1 MHPLAP
7 DLTTLSDDE
16 LQKKYN
22 ELNNRIN
29 AAYRMGNADL
39 VSQVEMLLNDYRME
53 MGERQQ
59 KMMAELQKRTGKD
72 FDDIINIQ

>member
-53 MGERQQ
+53 MGARQQ

>member
-7 DLTTLSDDE
+7 DLTNLTDDE

-29 AAYRMGNADL
+29 AAYRMGNMDL
-39 VSQVEMLLNDYRME
+39 VMQVQLLLDDYQTE
-53 MGERQQ
+53 MGTRQR
-59 KMMAELQKRTGKD
+59 KMMEDLQKRAGKD
-72 FDDIINIQ
+72 FDDIIDIK

>member
-7 DLTTLSDDE
+7 DLTNLTDDE

-29 AAYRMGNADL
+29 AAYRMGNMDL
-39 VSQVEMLLNDYRME
+39 VMQVQLLLNDYQTE
-53 MGERQQ
+53 IGTRQR
-59 KMMAELQKRTGKD
+59 KMMEDLQKRAGKD
-72 FDDIINIQ
+72 FDDIIDIK

>member
-7 DLTTLSDDE
+7 DLANLTDDE

-22 ELNNRIN
+22 ELNTRIN
-29 AAYRMGNADL
+29 SAYRMGNTDL
-39 VSQVEMLLNDYRME
+39 IMQIQLLLQDYQME
-53 MGERQQ
+53 ISARQR
-59 KMMAELQKRTGKD
+59 KMMEDLQKKAGKD

>member
-7 DLTTLSDDE
+7 DLTNLTDDE

-29 AAYRMGNADL
+29 AAYRMGNMDL
-39 VSQVEMLLNDYRME
+39 VMQVQLLLDDYQNE
-53 MGERQQ
+53 IGARQR
-59 KMMAELQKRTGKD
+59 KMMEDLQKRAGKD
-72 FDDIINIQ
+72 FDDIIDIK

>member
-7 DLTTLSDDE
+7 DLSGLSDDE

-29 AAYRMGNADL
+29 AAYRMGNNDL
-39 VSQVEMLLNDYRME
+39 VMQVQLLIQDYQME
-53 MGERQQ
+53 IGTRQR
-59 KMMAELQKRTGKD
+59 KMMEDLQKRAGKD
-72 FDDIINIQ
+72 FDDIIDIK

>member
-7 DLTTLSDDE
+7 DLTNLTDDE

-29 AAYRMGNADL
+29 AAYRMGNMDL
-39 VSQVEMLLNDYRME
+39 VMQVQLLLDDYQTE
-53 MGERQQ
+53 MGARQR
-59 KMMAELQKRTGKD
+59 KMMEDLQKRAGKN
-72 FDDIINIQ
+72 FDDIIDIK

>member
-7 DLTTLSDDE
+7 DLTTLSDNE

-29 AAYRMGNADL
+29 AAYRMGNMDL
-39 VSQVEMLLNDYRME
+39 VMQVQLLLDDYQTE
-53 MGERQQ
+53 MGARQR
-59 KMMAELQKRTGKD
+59 KMMEDLQKRAGKD
-72 FDDIINIQ
+72 FDDIIDIK

>member
-7 DLTTLSDDE
+7 DLTNLTDDE

-29 AAYRMGNADL
+29 AAYRMGNMDL
-39 VSQVEMLLNDYRME
+39 VMQVQLLLNDYQTE
-53 MGERQQ
+53 MGTRQR
-59 KMMAELQKRTGKD
+59 KMMEDLQKRAGKD
-72 FDDIINIQ
+72 FDDIIDIK

>member
-7 DLTTLSDDE
+7 DLSGLSDDE

-29 AAYRMGNADL
+29 AAYRMGNNDL
-39 VSQVEMLLNDYRME
+39 VMQVQLLMQDYQME
-53 MGERQQ
+53 IGARQR
-59 KMMAELQKRTGKD
+59 KMM
-72 FDDIINIQ
+72 

>member
-7 DLTTLSDDE
+7 DLSDLSDDE

-29 AAYRMGNADL
+29 TAYRMGNGDL
-39 VSQVEMLLNDYRME
+39 VMQVQLLMQDYQME
-53 MGERQQ
+53 IGARQR
-59 KMMAELQKRTGKD
+59 KMMEDLQKRAGKD
-72 FDDIINIQ
+72 FDDIIDIK

>member
-7 DLTTLSDDE
+7 DLTNLTDDE

-29 AAYRMGNADL
+29 SAYRMGNMDL
-39 VSQVEMLLNDYRME
+39 VMQVQLLLDDYQTE
-53 MGERQQ
+53 MGARQR
-59 KMMAELQKRTGKD
+59 KMMEDLQKRAGKD
-72 FDDIINIQ
+72 FDDIIDIK

>member
-7 DLTTLSDDE
+7 DLTNLTDDE

-29 AAYRMGNADL
+29 AAYRMGNMDL
-39 VSQVEMLLNDYRME
+39 VMQVQLLMQDYQME
-53 MGERQQ
+53 IGARQR
-59 KMMAELQKRTGKD
+59 KMMEDLQKRAGKD
-72 FDDIINIQ
+72 FDDIIDIK

>member
-7 DLTTLSDDE
+7 DLSGLSDDE

-29 AAYRMGNADL
+29 AAYRMGNMDL
-39 VSQVEMLLNDYRME
+39 VMQVQLLLQDYQME
-53 MGERQQ
+53 IGARQQ
-59 KMMAELQKRTGKD
+59 KMMADLQKRAGKD
-72 FDDIINIQ
+72 FDDIIDIK

>member
-7 DLTTLSDDE
+7 DLTNLTDDE

-29 AAYRMGNADL
+29 AAYRMGNMDL
-39 VSQVEMLLNDYRME
+39 VMQVQLLLDDYQTE
-53 MGERQQ
+53 IGARQR
-59 KMMAELQKRTGKD
+59 KMMEDLQKRSGKD
-72 FDDIINIQ
+72 FDDIIDIK

>member
-7 DLTTLSDDE
+7 DLTNLTDDE

-29 AAYRMGNADL
+29 AAYRMGNMDL
-39 VSQVEMLLNDYRME
+39 VMQVQLLLDDYQTE
-53 MGERQQ
+53 IGARQR
-59 KMMAELQKRTGKD
+59 KMMEDLQKRAGKD
-72 FDDIINIQ
+72 FDDIIDIK

>member
-7 DLTTLSDDE
+7 DLSDLSDDE

-29 AAYRMGNADL
+29 TAYRMGNGDL
-39 VSQVEMLLNDYRME
+39 VMQVQLLIQDYQME
-53 MGERQQ
+53 IGARQR
-59 KMMAELQKRTGKD
+59 KMMEDLQKKAGKD

>member
-7 DLTTLSDDE
+7 DLTNLTDDE

-29 AAYRMGNADL
+29 AAYRMGNMDL
-39 VSQVEMLLNDYRME
+39 VMQVQLLLDDYQTE
-53 MGERQQ
+53 MGARQR
-59 KMMAELQKRTGKD
+59 KMMEDLQKRAGKD
-72 FDDIINIQ
+72 FDDIIDIK

>member
-29 AAYRMGNADL
+29 AAYRIGNAYL
-39 VSQVEMLLNDYRME
+39 VYQVGILLEDYRME
-53 MGERQQ
+53 MGARQQ

>member
-7 DLTTLSDDE
+7 DLSGLSDDE

-29 AAYRMGNADL
+29 AAYRMGNNDL
-39 VSQVEMLLNDYRME
+39 VMQVQLLMQDYQME
-53 MGERQQ
+53 IGARQR
-59 KMMAELQKRTGKD
+59 KMMEDLQKRAGKD
-72 FDDIINIQ
+72 FDDIIDIK

>member
-7 DLTTLSDDE
+7 DLSGLSDDE

-29 AAYRMGNADL
+29 AAYRMGNNDL
-39 VSQVEMLLNDYRME
+39 VMQVQLLMQDYQME
-53 MGERQQ
+53 IGARQR
-59 KMMAELQKRTGKD
+59 KMMEDLQKRSGKD
-72 FDDIINIQ
+72 FDDIIDIK

>member
-29 AAYRMGNADL
+29 AAYRIGNADL
-39 VSQVEMLLNDYRME
+39 VSQVGMLLEDYRME
-53 MGERQQ
+53 MGARQQ
-59 KMMAELQKRTGKD
+59 KMMADLQKKTGKN
-72 FDDIINIQ
+72 FDDIIDIK